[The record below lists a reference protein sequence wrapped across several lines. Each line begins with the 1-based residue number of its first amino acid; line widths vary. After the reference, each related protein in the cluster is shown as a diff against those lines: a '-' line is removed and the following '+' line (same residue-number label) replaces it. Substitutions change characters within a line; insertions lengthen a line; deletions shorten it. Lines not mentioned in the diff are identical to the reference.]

1 MSNLYTDALATTL
14 AVVGLMGTTPAW
26 GRSGVPLQAES
37 VEEVMGTLIA
47 DALASDV
54 QIDGASLQRC
64 LRN

>member
-26 GRSGVPLQAES
+26 GPGAPFQAAS
-37 VEEVMGTLIA
+37 VEEAVGELTA

-54 QIDGASLQRC
+54 EIDAASLQRR